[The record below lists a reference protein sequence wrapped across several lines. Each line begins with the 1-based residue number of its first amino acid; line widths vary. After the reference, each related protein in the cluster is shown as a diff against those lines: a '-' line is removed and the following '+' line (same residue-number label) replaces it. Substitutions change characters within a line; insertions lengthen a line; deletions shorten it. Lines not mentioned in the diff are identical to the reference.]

1 MDNETNFAID
11 DIETVIKSS
20 IGSVLTDTQYDHT
33 KVNDQINSIISA
45 CLKGLQSLNR
55 PYKYVTTAILMQK
68 NGAGLVSA
76 ASTYW
81 DADRDGLCKVLWEN
95 QTTHCVVCVFG
106 CCLDVGSAAAGG
118 ESESGGGA
126 AAAVEEKK
134 EDAE

>member
-1 MDNETNFAID
+1 MDTETNFAVD

-95 QTTHCVVCVFG
+95 QTTHCVVTVFG
-106 CCLDVGSAAAGG
+106 CCLDVAAGD

-126 AAAVEEKK
+126 AAAVEETKD
-134 EDAE
+134 DAE

>member
-1 MDNETNFAID
+1 MDTETNFAVD

-33 KVNDQINSIISA
+33 KVNDQINSVISA

-81 DADRDGLCKVLWEN
+81 DADSDGLCKILWEN
-95 QTTHCVVCVFG
+95 QTTHCVVTVFG
-106 CCLDVGSAAAGG
+106 CCLGVAAGE

-126 AAAVEEKK
+126 VDEKK
-134 EDAE
+134 DDVE

>member
-1 MDNETNFAID
+1 MDTETNFAVD

-95 QTTHCVVCVFG
+95 QTAHCVVTVFG
-106 CCLDVGSAAAGG
+106 CCRDVDDVKDGGGG
-118 ESESGGGA
+118 ESESSGGA
-126 AAAVEEKK
+126 DVEEKK